1 VRLALLSDQHGND
14 VAFAAA
20 LADVERIGV
29 DRVVCLGDV
38 AQGGAQPAETLDRL
52 KMLGAATVLGNA
64 DAFLLEVP
72 SDSPEPVTDRMLEIR
87 EWTLSRLG
95 PSYVDQLRAFRDV
108 IDLELDGHRIRCFHG
123 SPRSFDDVLIPE
135 REGASLEPFLAD
147 DSIELLAGG
156 HTHKQWTRRIGEALF
171 VNPGRSA
178 LRTTIISPTRTSSSR
193 RMPSTRSSSQT
204 LSVSPSSSAVSRTR
218 SLLSGRPSRQAAGR
232 PETSSWPSGGPP
244 ATWPARPCPGA
255 RHG

>member
-20 LADVERIGV
+20 LADVERVGV

-87 EWTLSRLG
+87 EWTLNRLG
-95 PSYVDQLRAFRDV
+95 PSHVDQLRAFQDV

-135 REGASLEPFLAD
+135 REDASLEPFLAD

-171 VNPGRSA
+171 VNPGSLGLA
-178 LRTTIISPTRTSSSR
+178 YDHHQPDDDFKLSPHAEYAIVFAD
-193 RMPSTRSSSQT
+193 PLG
-204 LSVSPSSSAVSRTR
+204 LSVEFRRVPYSLASLREAVQA
-218 SLLSGRPSRQAAGR
+218 SGRPAGDEFLAQWR
-232 PETSSWPSGGPP
+232 ASGDV
-244 ATWPARPCPGA
+244 AR
-255 RHG
+255 